1 MSSLLPPNSS
11 DLERA
16 LAETGIAATDLPV
29 AIRALWDAETCPA
42 ALLPWLAW
50 AWSADDW
57 DDAWSERQKRET
69 VKSALAVQRIKGTV
83 GAVRN
88 ALGAL
93 GFPVRVQEWF
103 AQTPAGDPYTFRLLL
118 DVDQEALSQANLRKI
133 LEVVESTKSLRSHLE
148 TALVSIV
155 SRSALT
161 VASVAGTGVDLGV
174 TFSAPRYSDGAP
186 ALDLLTDAAQH
197 STASTV
203 EAIDNLHARLHAVM
217 PRAYW

>member
-1 MSSLLPPNSS
+1 MSSLLPPNSTVV
-11 DLERA
+11 ERTLTEA
-16 LAETGIAATDLPV
+16 GIAATDLPV
-29 AIRALWDAETCPA
+29 AIRALWDAETCPG

-103 AQTPAGDPYTFRLLL
+103 AQTPAGSPYTFRLLL
-118 DVDQEALSQANLRKI
+118 DVDQESLSQANLRKI

-148 TALVSIV
+148 TALLSVV
-155 SRSALT
+155 SRSTLT
-161 VASVAGTGVDLGV
+161 VAAVAVTGVDLAVG
-174 TFSAPRYSDGAP
+174 FSSPSYLDDTP
-186 ALDLLTDAAQH
+186 ALDLLIDAATH
-197 STASTV
+197 GEASAV
-203 EAIDNLHARLHAVM
+203 AAIDGLHTLLHSKM
-217 PRAYW
+217 TPTYW

>member
-11 DLERA
+11 ALERA
-16 LAETGIAATDLPV
+16 IAEAGIAAADLPV

-88 ALGAL
+88 AIGAL

-118 DVDQEALSQANLRKI
+118 DVDQEALSQASLRKI

-148 TALVSIV
+148 TALLSVV
-155 SRSALT
+155 SRSTLT
-161 VASVAGTGVDLGV
+161 VAAVTGTGVELGV
-174 TFSAPRYSDGAP
+174 SFSSPSYADGTP
-186 ALDLLTDAAQH
+186 ALDLLTDAATH
-197 STASTV
+197 GEASTAA
-203 EAIDNLHARLHAVM
+203 AIDSLHTLLHGKM
-217 PRAYW
+217 TPTYW